1 VTVITVRSPAAQGDC
16 PDCGSGVHRVHSRY
30 ARTLADLPL
39 SGRAVQLKLLVR
51 RFRCDRALCTLG
63 PTHGTAG

>member
-16 PDCGSGVHRVHSRY
+16 PDCGSAVHRVHSRY

-39 SGRAVQLKLLVR
+39 SGRAR
-51 RFRCDRALCTLG
+51 N
-63 PTHGTAG
+63 